1 MIRIDDSDYDIPI
14 VAVDMKA
21 EYLYKY
27 AERTADGKLHSE
39 LIGVYFNYSIQFGN
53 TADTAEYAALWEKIT
68 EPTEFHTVRVWDESG
83 TYSFSGYFSRV
94 GHKLRKATDAGTFW
108 KELTINFIARNPA
121 RS

>member
-1 MIRIDDSDYDIPI
+1 MIRIDGVDYDIP
-14 VAVDMKA
+14 VVEVDMKA

-53 TADTAEYAALWEKIT
+53 TADTAEYAALWQKIT

-83 TYSFSGYFSRV
+83 TYSFSGYFSGV
-94 GHKLRKATDAGTFW
+94 GHKLRKVVDSTVFW